1 MDSSTSLYLSAS
13 IANYM
18 EAQEKQFNK
27 KLIDLQKEYSGK
39 YILFE
44 NGKVIDFDLD
54 EDTLLDRVWE
64 TDFVKKRNGIFI
76 KKVPLAIA

>member
-13 IANYM
+13 IADYM
-18 EAQEKQFNK
+18 ESQEKQFNE

-39 YILFE
+39 YVLFE
-44 NGKVIDFDLD
+44 NGKVIDSDLD
-54 EDTLLDRVWE
+54 EDTLLDKVWE
-64 TDFVKKRNGIFI
+64 TDFVKKRNGIFV

>member
-1 MDSSTSLYLSAS
+1 MK
-13 IANYM
+13 
-18 EAQEKQFNK
+18 AQEKQFNK

-39 YILFE
+39 YVLFE
-44 NGKVIDFDLD
+44 NGEVIDFDLD

>member
-13 IANYM
+13 IADYM
-18 EAQEKQFNK
+18 ESQKKQFNE
-27 KLIDLQKEYSGK
+27 KLIDLRKEYSGK
-39 YILFE
+39 YVLFE
-44 NGKVIDFDLD
+44 NSEVIDSDLD

-76 KKVPLAIA
+76 KKVPLAID